1 MISAHLHHS
10 THTSHTGQC
19 VGTKVHPILTVSS
32 LANEASQE
40 MSFFMFSE
48 DGNLE
53 APWVSLSA
61 AIDAIKTPKV
71 RPCCTT
77 GLVLLVS
84 WLNRWWRLAGK
95 ARICLSLHRGQ
106 RCLSVLRRLGLL
118 PKDPCQALAVRVLRR
133 KRLEILGMI
142 LASKGHT
149 DILTYY
155 TTLRIQY
162 NSIIFNVHTSFASC
176 ISCTSGAAMQ
186 ASLLVA
192 ASALDTEAEKLKSGD
207 WKGY

>member
-1 MISAHLHHS
+1 MKACWQSSDLSQLASWAALS
-10 THTSHTGQC
+10 QRVAQAGAF
-19 VGTKVHPILTVSS
+19 TKGSVPSPCRQG
-32 LANEASQE
+32 AEEEA
-40 MSFFMFSE
+40 FGIF
-48 DGNLE
+48 GN
-53 APWVSLSA
+53 
-61 AIDAIKTPKV
+61 DF
-71 RPCCTT
+71 
-77 GLVLLVS
+77 
-84 WLNRWWRLAGK
+84 
-95 ARICLSLHRGQ
+95 
-106 RCLSVLRRLGLL
+106 
-118 PKDPCQALAVRVLRR
+118 
-133 KRLEILGMI
+133 
-142 LASKGHT
+142 ASKGHT

>member
-1 MISAHLHHS
+1 MKACWQSSDLSQLASWAALS
-10 THTSHTGQC
+10 QRVAQAGAF
-19 VGTKVHPILTVSS
+19 TKGSVPSPCRQG
-32 LANEASQE
+32 AEEEA
-40 MSFFMFSE
+40 F
-48 DGNLE
+48 GNFGN
-53 APWVSLSA
+53 
-61 AIDAIKTPKV
+61 DF
-71 RPCCTT
+71 
-77 GLVLLVS
+77 
-84 WLNRWWRLAGK
+84 
-95 ARICLSLHRGQ
+95 
-106 RCLSVLRRLGLL
+106 
-118 PKDPCQALAVRVLRR
+118 
-133 KRLEILGMI
+133 
-142 LASKGHT
+142 ASKGHT

>member
-1 MISAHLHHS
+1 VLH
-10 THTSHTGQC
+10 
-19 VGTKVHPILTVSS
+19 
-32 LANEASQE
+32 
-40 MSFFMFSE
+40 
-48 DGNLE
+48 
-53 APWVSLSA
+53 
-61 AIDAIKTPKV
+61 
-71 RPCCTT
+71 
-77 GLVLLVS
+77 
-84 WLNRWWRLAGK
+84 
-95 ARICLSLHRGQ
+95 
-106 RCLSVLRRLGLL
+106 RLGLL

-133 KRLEILGMI
+133 KRLDILGMI
-142 LASKGHT
+142 LHLK

-207 WKGY
+207 WKGYLKLYYIYTQLEILNDFNTYFPPGLGDANAR